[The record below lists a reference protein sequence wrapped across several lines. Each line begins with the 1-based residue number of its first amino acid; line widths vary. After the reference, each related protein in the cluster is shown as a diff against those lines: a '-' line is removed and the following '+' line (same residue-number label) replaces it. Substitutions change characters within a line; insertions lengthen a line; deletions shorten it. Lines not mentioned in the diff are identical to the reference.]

1 MSWVPVVDLCADPEA
16 VCSAVAEACQRV
28 GFLTVMNH
36 GVAPHV
42 LAGAWSEARAFFDLP
57 LPRKLEVAM
66 PYLGY
71 PYGYAP
77 MGTETLSA
85 SLGQPSLGQPS
96 LPDLKESF
104 SIGPVDPALH
114 PFSDPDEASAWLPNR
129 WPAMQPSMQPAWE
142 RAYRELSQLSARLL
156 SMMARSLG
164 LDTQYFDPMINRH
177 TSAMRALN
185 YPVTDSATSAGGQ
198 RAGAHTDYGT
208 LTLLMADP
216 DVGGLEVQRPNGEWA
231 PVVAVPGALVVN
243 LGDAMAR
250 WTNDRWR
257 STLHRVGQAGGR
269 RQSIAFFHNA
279 NWDATIECLPGCLT
293 PGEQPRYPPMA
304 AGPHLMAKFRSTV
317 EPG

>member
-1 MSWVPVVDLCADPEA
+1 MSWVPVVDLGADPEV
-16 VCSAVAEACQRV
+16 VCAAVAEACERV
-28 GFLTVMNH
+28 GFLTVINH
-36 GVAPHV
+36 GVEPNV
-42 LAGAWSEARAFFDLP
+42 LAAAWTEARAFFDLA

-66 PYLGY
+66 PHAGY

-85 SLGQPSLGQPS
+85 SLGQHSP
-96 LPDLKESF
+96 PDLKESF
-104 SIGPVDPALH
+104 SIGPVTAAPH
-114 PFSDPDEASAWLPNR
+114 QFSDPDEASAWLPNR

-142 RAYRELSQLSARLL
+142 QAYQELSQLSARLL
-156 SMMARSLG
+156 SVMARSLG
-164 LDTQYFDPMINRH
+164 LGAQYFDPMINRH

-185 YPVTDSATSAGGQ
+185 YPVTDSVASAGGQ

-216 DVGGLEVQRPNGEWA
+216 EVGGLEVQRPDGEWA
-231 PVVAVPGALVVN
+231 PVVPVPGALVVN

-257 STLHRVGQAGGR
+257 STLHRVSRTDPR

-279 NWDATIECLPGCLT
+279 NWDATIECLPGCLAR
-293 PGEQPRYPPMA
+293 GEQPRYPPMA

-317 EPG
+317 AQADQS

>member
-1 MSWVPVVDLCADPEA
+1 MSWVPVVDLAGDPEV
-16 VCSAVAEACQRV
+16 VCAAVAEACERV
-28 GFLTVMNH
+28 GFLTVINH
-36 GVAPHV
+36 GIEPYV
-42 LAGAWSEARAFFDLP
+42 LAAAWTEARTFFDLA

-66 PYLGY
+66 PYAGY

-85 SLGQPSLGQPS
+85 SLGQHSP
-96 LPDLKESF
+96 PDLKESF
-104 SIGPVDPALH
+104 SIGPVTPAPH
-114 PFSDPDEASAWLPNR
+114 QFSEPDEASAWLPNR
-129 WPAMQPSMQPAWE
+129 WPALQPSMQPTWE
-142 RAYRELSQLSARLL
+142 QAYQELSQLSARLL
-156 SMMARSLG
+156 SVMARSLG

-185 YPVTDSATSAGGQ
+185 YPVTDSVTSAGGQ

-216 DVGGLEVQRPNGEWA
+216 DVGGLEVQRPDGDWA
-231 PVVAVPGALVVN
+231 PVVPVPGALVVN

-257 STLHRVGQAGGR
+257 STLHRVSSAARR

-279 NWDATIECLPGCLT
+279 NWDASIECLPGCLAS
-293 PGEQPRYPPMA
+293 GEQPRYPPMA

-317 EPG
+317 AQADQS